1 MKQFSLTGATTVFLM
16 STGLSGHASDVSS
29 SMAALPRMPLY
40 NWTGFYVGANLGGAW
55 ASDRLNDSFTGASAG
70 LSTGGFIGGGQL
82 GYNFQVGNFVFGA
95 EWVLDGAPLNTSGS
109 LGSSLV
115 ASANTS
121 WVTTLAA
128 RFGWAFDKYLWLG
141 KAGGDWGKDRA
152 TLANVRNGAQVN
164 ASNTNTG
171 WLWGTGI
178 EYAFAPN
185 WTGKLEYDYLGMNT
199 WKLNSTVFGAN
210 GDQFGVKRQINM
222 FVGGVNYK
230 FW

>member
-1 MKQFSLTGATTVFLM
+1 MKQFSLTGATMVFLM
-16 STGLSGHASDVSS
+16 STGLSGYASDVSS
-29 SMAALPRMPLY
+29 PVAALPRIPLY

-55 ASDRLNDSFTGASAG
+55 ASDSINDRFTGASAG
-70 LSTGGFIGGGQL
+70 FSTGGFIGGGQL
-82 GYNFQVGNFVFGA
+82 GYNFQAGNFVFGA
-95 EWVLDGAPLNTSGS
+95 EWVLDGAPLTTSGS
-109 LGSSLV
+109 LGRSLV
-115 ASANTS
+115 ASADTS
-121 WVTTLAA
+121 WVTGLAA
-128 RFGWAFDKYLWLG
+128 RFGWGFDKYLWYG
-141 KAGGDWGKDRA
+141 KAGGGWGKDRA

-164 ASNTNTG
+164 ASNTSG
-171 WLWGTGI
+171 LLWGTGI

-210 GDQFGVKRQINM
+210 SDQFSVKRQINM

>member
-1 MKQFSLTGATTVFLM
+1 MKQFSLTGATMVFLM
-16 STGLSGHASDVSS
+16 SAGSSGYASDVSS
-29 SMAALPRMPLY
+29 PVAALPRMPLY
-40 NWTGFYVGANLGGAW
+40 SWTGFYFGGNLGGAW

-70 LSTGGFIGGGQL
+70 FSTGGFIGGGQL
-82 GYNFQVGNFVFGA
+82 GYNFQAGNFVFGA
-95 EWVLDGAPLNTSGS
+95 EWVLDGAPLTTSGS
-109 LGSSLV
+109 LGRSLV
-115 ASANTS
+115 ASANTN

-128 RFGWAFDKYLWLG
+128 RFGWAFDKYLWYG
-141 KAGGDWGKDRA
+141 KAGGGWGADRV

-164 ASNTNTG
+164 VSNTNSG

-199 WKLNSTVFGAN
+199 WKVNSTVFGAN
-210 GDQFGVKRQINM
+210 VDQFSVKRQINM

>member
-16 STGLSGHASDVSS
+16 STGLSGYASDVSS

-82 GYNFQVGNFVFGA
+82 GYNFQAGNFVFGA
-95 EWVLDGAPLNTSGS
+95 EWVLDGGPLNTSGS
-109 LGSSLV
+109 LESSLV

-128 RFGWAFDKYLWLG
+128 RFGWAFDKYLWFG

-178 EYAFAPN
+178 EYAFARPRARPGSVIVQKNETPKATRVHGRQGSTLAKSAN
-185 WTGKLEYDYLGMNT
+185 WGRRYELHPCGET
-199 WKLNSTVFGAN
+199 
-210 GDQFGVKRQINM
+210 R
-222 FVGGVNYK
+222 
-230 FW
+230 

>member
-16 STGLSGHASDVSS
+16 STGLSGYASDVSS

-82 GYNFQVGNFVFGA
+82 GYNFQAGNFVFGA
-95 EWVLDGAPLNTSGS
+95 EWVLNGAPLNTSGS

-128 RFGWAFDKYLWLG
+128 RFGWAFDKYLWFG

-185 WTGKLEYDYLGMNT
+185 WTGKLEYDYPGMNT

-210 GDQFGVKRQINM
+210 GDQFIVKRRINM